1 LADRAI
7 QSTGVGLWGILI
19 EILVYGIGELCVKH
33 NREYNV
39 FLHEPFFVDSL
50 KWAVLEENRSIKVDL
65 ETFLGHFL
73 RNVNHLAWPDPIT
86 HAAKVLLDHYD
97 SSSNSSSA

>member
-1 LADRAI
+1 LPDKAI

-19 EILVYGIGELCVKH
+19 EVLVYGIGELCAKH

-50 KWAVLEENRSIKVDL
+50 KWAVLEENRSIKADL

-73 RNVNHLAWPDPIT
+73 RNVNHLAWPDPFGPPHFLHNVNHLAWLT
-86 HAAKVLLDHYD
+86 P
-97 SSSNSSSA
+97 